1 MKFSELNLIPELMDG
16 LDAMGFEECTP
27 VQEQTMPIILED
39 RDLIACAQTGTGKTA
54 AYLLPILHKLSNRKE
69 QSVNT
74 IILVP
79 TRELAIQIDQ
89 QMEGFSYFTPVTS
102 VAVYGGGEAN
112 AWEKQKTA
120 LKKGADVIIAT
131 PGRLLSHMNL
141 KLTDFSKV
149 EHFIL
154 DEADRMLDM
163 GFYDDIIKVT
173 KELPQ
178 QRQTLLFS
186 ATMPPK
192 IRKLADT
199 ILNQPEVINIA
210 VSKPAE
216 GILQA
221 AYMIYEEQKIPL
233 LKQLLANKHELQ
245 SIVIFT
251 SRKANVNNIV
261 RELSRAGFSVA
272 GIHSDLDQ
280 QERESVL
287 RDFKN
292 MKKQIMVATD
302 IIARGIDIDTIDL
315 VLNYDVPGDPED
327 YVHRIGRT
335 ARAQRTGVGMTLITP
350 NDQHYF
356 KKIETL
362 IEKEIYKVPVPEELG
377 ETPEYNPKEADKK
390 QKKNFRKKSGGK
402 KFQKSGERPNTESGK
417 EPTQSAAKKEGKK
430 RWKPKKKK
438 PQQNSGTTD

>member
-27 VQEQTMPIILED
+27 VQEMTMPVILED

-69 QSVNT
+69 HSVNT

-102 VAVYGGGEAN
+102 VAIYGGGEAD
-112 AWEKQKTA
+112 AWETQKVA

-173 KELPQ
+173 KELPEK
-178 QRQTLLFS
+178 RQTLLFS

-192 IRKLADT
+192 IRKLADS
-199 ILNQPEVINIA
+199 ILQRPEVVNIA

-233 LKQLLANKHELQ
+233 LKHLLTDKKELQ

-280 QERESVL
+280 QEREAVL

-315 VLNYDVPGDPED
+315 VLNYDVPADPED

-335 ARAQRTGVGMTLITP
+335 ARAQRTGVGLTLITP
-350 NDQHYF
+350 NDQQYF
-356 KKIETL
+356 KKIEDL
-362 IEKEIYKVPVPEELG
+362 IEKGIYKIQVPPELG

-390 QKKNFRKKSGGK
+390 RKKNFSKKSGGK
-402 KFQKSGERPNTESGK
+402 KFRKAGERHKPDV
-417 EPTQSAAKKEGKK
+417 KKGEKKHWKGKK
-430 RWKPKKKK
+430 AK
-438 PQQNSGTTD
+438 PQPDSSKSSSPE